1 MLPILA
7 TTIHLAECFQRQ
19 SAVHEI
25 NAQYFALQNFADLVV
40 KVSGSCRTDYSWATR
55 RKSPAGYTW
64 DTYYPWG
71 EKETNQ
77 SFSVAT
83 ELSPSYRLDFV
94 TWLHPDIDKP
104 QQHGN
109 RSFAFLA
116 ATALI
121 PSQSYSE
128 DPWYQTQSS
137 NGSDF
142 SLGLPNVVKSAA
154 TSPVKTYVGSASG
167 AYIGAG
173 ASSLVGDMTRLIL
186 AGYLSSRQIFQEI
199 VLMPR
204 PSPNSPSILD
214 AAVGKLL
221 DGARDFVVRTDE
233 AVAMRLDLLII
244 APTLLALLWLAV
256 GALELLKR
264 KDIWRRFGA
273 RAGALS
279 ATQLFRQLDEHLSGH
294 DWTGTTAAIPQPSV
308 EDSGLAID
316 VSESALH
323 A

>member
-1 MLPILA
+1 M
-7 TTIHLAECFQRQ
+7 
-19 SAVHEI
+19 
-25 NAQYFALQNFADLVV
+25 
-40 KVSGSCRTDYSWATR
+40 KVSGSCRMDYSWATR
-55 RKSPAGYTW
+55 RKSPVGYTW

-94 TWLHPDIDKP
+94 TWLHPDIDKT
-104 QQHGN
+104 
-109 RSFAFLA
+109 RFAYPMMTHVSMA
-116 ATALI
+116 A
-121 PSQSYSE
+121 
-128 DPWYQTQSS
+128 
-137 NGSDF
+137 G
-142 SLGLPNVVKSAA
+142 VA
-154 TSPVKTYVGSASG
+154 TVKTYVGSASG
-167 AYIGAG
+167 AYIDAG

-186 AGYLSSRQIFQEI
+186 ASYLSSRQIFQEI

-316 VSESALH
+316 VSESACMPKSNSVDSGCKEPSITFTTIKRENVPERRQVEDLE
-323 A
+323 AEAVEQSEGAVRMELLL